1 VNPANS
7 TNPALQKTLDLA
19 AVKTNDRKQEVVA
32 LLSNEQPR
40 KSRVVE
46 QSYRQCIWWEGCYY
60 CQDDQQNW
68 HRVQCFL

>member
-1 VNPANS
+1 
-7 TNPALQKTLDLA
+7 
-19 AVKTNDRKQEVVA
+19 
-32 LLSNEQPR
+32 
-40 KSRVVE
+40 VVE